1 MDKKKAT
8 DRAAALKDILKKI
21 PGNDT
26 AAQRQRILAAIK
38 ALGSIT
44 TFELMRHLD
53 VYDPR
58 PRIFELR
65 RNEGQYIVTVRR
77 AEQTE
82 SGVTHRIGVYM
93 MGGK

>member
-26 AAQRQRILAAIK
+26 AAQRQRVLAAIK

-65 RNEGQYIVTVRR
+65 HNEGQKIVTVRR

-82 SGVTHRIGVYM
+82 SGVVHRIGVYM
-93 MGGK
+93 MRAD